1 MDDEQV
7 ARDTDVVRL
16 DFPDCD
22 IWIRASSPAEKNW
35 RARSCAKE
43 PWTVEWLRSAVRPGE
58 VLYDVGANVGT
69 FALVAAKHSQA
80 RVVAFE
86 PGYANFAR
94 LCDNIQLNGCQHAIV
109 PVPLPLAERSGL
121 VGFSYRGVEPG
132 QSRHKMKPGAW
143 RFRGPAPATARFEQ
157 PVLAMTLDAMIAS
170 FDLPRPH
177 HLKIDVDGAEDR
189 VLAGAPNTLRSETL
203 RTVLI
208 EVEGVQWSGVSSL
221 LEGAGFVLDARI
233 ERRKPDAP
241 EYGLFVRGARSS
253 PDRRSGWLAF
263 LRNASQQ

>member
-7 ARDTDVVRL
+7 ARGTDVVRL

-43 PWTVEWLRSAVRPGE
+43 PWTVEWLRGAVRPGE

-69 FALVAAKHSQA
+69 YALVAAKHAQP
-80 RVVAFE
+80 R
-86 PGYANFAR
+86 R
-94 LCDNIQLNGCQHAIV
+94 RIRTRICQLRAAVRQH
-109 PVPLPLAERSGL
+109 PAERL
-121 VGFSYRGVEPG
+121 PA
-132 QSRHKMKPGAW
+132 RHRAGAAAGT
-143 RFRGPAPATARFEQ
+143 RYEQ
-157 PVLAMTLDAMIAS
+157 PSLAMTLDAMIAA

-189 VLAGAPNTLRSETL
+189 VLAGAPETLRSETL

-208 EVEGVQWSGVSSL
+208 EVDGVQWSGVSSL
-221 LEGAGFVLDARI
+221 LERAGLILHTRI

-241 EYGLFVRGARSS
+241 EYGLFVRRPAPHS
-253 PDRRSGWLAF
+253 PSRWWTF
-263 LRNASQQ
+263 LHNTSRP

>member
-7 ARDTDVVRL
+7 AGETEVVRL

-58 VLYDVGANVGT
+58 VLYDIGANVGT

-94 LCDNIQLNGCQHAIV
+94 LCDNIQLNGCQHTIV

-121 VGFSYRGVEPG
+121 VGFRYHGVEPG
-132 QSRHKMKPGAW
+132 QSRHRMKPEAW
-143 RFRGPAPATARFEQ
+143 RFRGPASGATRYEQ
-157 PVLAMTLDAMIAS
+157 PMLAMTLDTMIAT
-170 FDLPRPH
+170 FDLPPPH

-189 VLAGAPNTLRSETL
+189 VLAGAADTLRFEML

-208 EVEGVQWSGVSSL
+208 EVDGVQWSGVSGL
-221 LEGAGFVLDARI
+221 LEVAGFVLDKRI
-233 ERRKPDAP
+233 EPRKPDAP
-241 EYGLFVRGARSS
+241 AYGLFVRHAGAA
-253 PDRRSGWLAF
+253 PDRRSGWWTF
-263 LRNASQQ
+263 RRHPSQP